1 MIKSDNGTTELRGN
15 SIQVLCELSAII
27 YGICHSMTEEHRKTR
42 EEARAW
48 VLLAVWQGLTVEADE
63 PEAAKEDTKADD
75 GLAKTFRM
83 LCDSLKVG
91 IGSVGARDDNVGRCR
106 CAEQYGECNE

>member
-1 MIKSDNGTTELRGN
+1 MIKNDNGNTELRGN
-15 SIQVLCELSAII
+15 LIQVLSELAAII
-27 YGICHSMTEEHRKTR
+27 YGICHIMTTEQGKTR

-48 VLLAVWQGLTVEADE
+48 VLLVVWQGLTVEADE

-91 IGSVGARDDNVGRCR
+91 IGSVGARDDNAGCCR
-106 CAEQYGECNE
+106 CAEQYGEYNE

>member
-15 SIQVLCELSAII
+15 SIQVLSELAAII
-27 YGICHSMTEEHRKTR
+27 YGICHIMIIEHGKTR

-48 VLLAVWQGLTVEADE
+48 VLLAVWQGLNVEADE
-63 PEAAKEDTKADD
+63 SEAVKEGAKADD

-91 IGSVGARDDNVGRCR
+91 IRSVGARDDNAGCCR

>member
-15 SIQVLCELSAII
+15 SIQVLSELAAII

-63 PEAAKEDTKADD
+63 SETVKEGTKAGG
-75 GLAKTFRM
+75 GLAETFRM
-83 LCDSLKVG
+83 ICDSLKVG
-91 IGSVGARDDNVGRCR
+91 RSVGARDDNVGRCR

>member
-27 YGICHSMTEEHRKTR
+27 YGICHIMTTEHGKTR
-42 EEARAW
+42 EEACAL
-48 VLLAVWQGLTVEADE
+48 VLAAVWQGLNVEADE
-63 PEAAKEDTKADD
+63 SEAVKEDAKADE

-83 LCDSLKVG
+83 ICDSLKVG
-91 IGSVGARDDNVGRCR
+91 RSVGARDDNVGRCR
-106 CAEQYGECNE
+106 CAEQ

>member
-15 SIQVLCELSAII
+15 SIQVLSELAAII
-27 YGICHSMTEEHRKTR
+27 CGICRIMTTEHGKTR

-83 LCDSLKVG
+83 ICDSLKVG
-91 IGSVGARDDNVGRCR
+91 GSVGARDDNAERCV
-106 CAEQYGECNE
+106 CADQYGKYNE